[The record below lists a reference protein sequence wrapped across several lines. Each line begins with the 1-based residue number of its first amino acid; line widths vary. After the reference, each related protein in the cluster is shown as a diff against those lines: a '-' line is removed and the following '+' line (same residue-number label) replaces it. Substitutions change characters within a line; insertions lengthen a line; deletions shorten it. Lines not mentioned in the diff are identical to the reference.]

1 MAIAYIALGSNL
13 DDPQQQL
20 DRALASLA
28 NHPKIALLAVSARY
42 QTAPIGPQQPDFIN
56 AAAQLRTTLEPEELL
71 DTLQAIEQQQNRI
84 RTVRRAGPIEC
95 GYLCW

>member
-28 NHPKIALLAVSARY
+28 KHPKIALLAVSARY
-42 QTAPIGPQQPDFIN
+42 QTAPSAHSNQILSTPP
-56 AAAQLRTTLEPEELL
+56 RS
-71 DTLQAIEQQQNRI
+71 
-84 RTVRRAGPIEC
+84 
-95 GYLCW
+95 